1 MLECKG
7 LKSNFQ
13 ISVEGKPG
21 LLCCFCLFFF
31 YYFALSLIQKT
42 RAAKLKPI
50 TTWSLAFSRALGIL
64 VVFFFFEILL
74 ALDGTFLSSDWPLI
88 SGFVFTTL
96 NQKAPLYRKLVI
108 FGLRIT
114 GNELFSF
121 TLQQSIS
128 MSEWSN
134 ILACGDA
141 AGEVV
146 AVHVLPKKRKTFA
159 RFVRMS
165 GKLLDV

>member
-1 MLECKG
+1 MLGCKG

-21 LLCCFCLFFF
+21 LLCCFCFFF
-31 YYFALSLIQKT
+31 ITSLCHWS
-42 RAAKLKPI
+42 RKLVLQTNHDVVARLFPHF
-50 TTWSLAFSRALGIL
+50 WHLGD
-64 VVFFFFEILL
+64 FFFFEILL

-114 GNELFSF
+114 GNELFF
-121 TLQQSIS
+121 TPQQSIS

-165 GKLLDV
+165 VKLLDV

>member
-1 MLECKG
+1 M
-7 LKSNFQ
+7 
-13 ISVEGKPG
+13 VAR
-21 LLCCFCLFFF
+21 LFPHF
-31 YYFALSLIQKT
+31 
-42 RAAKLKPI
+42 
-50 TTWSLAFSRALGIL
+50 WHLGD
-64 VVFFFFEILL
+64 FFFFEILL

-114 GNELFSF
+114 GNELFF
-121 TLQQSIS
+121 TPQQSIS

-165 GKLLDV
+165 VKLLDV

>member
-1 MLECKG
+1 MLGCKG

-21 LLCCFCLFFF
+21 LLCCLFVFFF
-31 YYFALSLIQKT
+31 ITSLCHWSRKLVLQNLNQSRRGRSPFPALW
-42 RAAKLKPI
+42 AF
-50 TTWSLAFSRALGIL
+50 WSC
-64 VVFFFFEILL
+64 FFFFEILL
-74 ALDGTFLSSDWPLI
+74 ALDGTFLSSVWPLI

-114 GNELFSF
+114 GNELFF

-165 GKLLDV
+165 VKLLDV

>member
-1 MLECKG
+1 MLGCKG

-21 LLCCFCLFFF
+21 LLCCFCFFF
-31 YYFALSLIQKT
+31 YYFALSLVQKT

-50 TTWSLAFSRALGIL
+50 TTWSLAFSRALGIW

>member
-1 MLECKG
+1 M
-7 LKSNFQ
+7 
-13 ISVEGKPG
+13 
-21 LLCCFCLFFF
+21 
-31 YYFALSLIQKT
+31 
-42 RAAKLKPI
+42 
-50 TTWSLAFSRALGIL
+50 
-64 VVFFFFEILL
+64 VFFFFEILL

-108 FGLRIT
+108 FGLWIT

-165 GKLLDV
+165 VKLLDV

>member
-1 MLECKG
+1 M
-7 LKSNFQ
+7 
-13 ISVEGKPG
+13 
-21 LLCCFCLFFF
+21 
-31 YYFALSLIQKT
+31 
-42 RAAKLKPI
+42 
-50 TTWSLAFSRALGIL
+50 
-64 VVFFFFEILL
+64 VFFFLL
-74 ALDGTFLSSDWPLI
+74 IG
-88 SGFVFTTL
+88 GFFFTIL
-96 NQKAPLYRKLVI
+96 NQKAPLYRKLVT

-114 GNELFSF
+114 GNELFF

>member
-1 MLECKG
+1 MLGCKG

-21 LLCCFCLFFF
+21 LLCCFCFCF
-31 YYFALSLIQKT
+31 YYFALSLVQKT

-64 VVFFFFEILL
+64 VVFFFLWNLIGSWWYFSFFWL
-74 ALDGTFLSSDWPLI
+74 A
-88 SGFVFTTL
+88 GFFFTTL
-96 NQKAPLYRKLVI
+96 NQKAPLYWKLVI

-114 GNELFSF
+114 GNELFF

-165 GKLLDV
+165 VKLLDV

>member
-1 MLECKG
+1 MSKV
-7 LKSNFQ
+7 NRD
-13 ISVEGKPG
+13 
-21 LLCCFCLFFF
+21 CFVVFVFFF
-31 YYFALSLIQKT
+31 YYFALSLVQKT

-50 TTWSLAFSRALGIL
+50 TTWSLAFSRTFGIW

-74 ALDGTFLSSDWPLI
+74 ALDGTFLSSDWGI
-88 SGFVFTTL
+88 VFTTL

-108 FGLRIT
+108 FGVRIT
-114 GNELFSF
+114 GNELFF
-121 TLQQSIS
+121 TPQQSIS

-165 GKLLDV
+165 VKLLDV

>member
-1 MLECKG
+1 MCILMLECKG

-21 LLCCFCLFFF
+21 LLCCFCFFF
-31 YYFALSLIQKT
+31 YYFALSLVQKT

-50 TTWSLAFSRALGIL
+50 TTWSLAFSRTFGIW

-74 ALDGTFLSSDWPLI
+74 ALDGTFLSSVWPLI

-108 FGLRIT
+108 FGLRIM
-114 GNELFSF
+114 SF
-121 TLQQSIS
+121 FLRPNRVYRCLSGRTS
-128 MSEWSN
+128 WP
-134 ILACGDA
+134 
-141 AGEVV
+141 V
-146 AVHVLPKKRKTFA
+146 AMLPA
-159 RFVRMS
+159 R
-165 GKLLDV
+165 L

>member
-1 MLECKG
+1 MSKVNRDCFVVFVFFLLLRSVIGPENSFCKTKTNHDVVARLFPRFRHFG
-7 LKSNFQ
+7 RVFFSLKSYW
-13 ISVEGKPG
+13 
-21 LLCCFCLFFF
+21 LLMIFFF
-31 YYFALSLIQKT
+31 LLI
-42 RAAKLKPI
+42 
-50 TTWSLAFSRALGIL
+50 GG
-64 VVFFFFEILL
+64 FFFHDTQSKSTLVLEI
-74 ALDGTFLSSDWPLI
+74 SHIWPED
-88 SGFVFTTL
+88 
-96 NQKAPLYRKLVI
+96 NRY
-108 FGLRIT
+108 
-114 GNELFSF
+114 ELFF

-165 GKLLDV
+165 VKLLDV

>member
-1 MLECKG
+1 MLF
-7 LKSNFQ
+7 L
-13 ISVEGKPG
+13 
-21 LLCCFCLFFF
+21 LFFF
-31 YYFALSLIQKT
+31 LLLRFVIGPENSCCKT
-42 RAAKLKPI
+42 KTNHDVAVRLFPR
-50 TTWSLAFSRALGIL
+50 FRHLGG
-64 VVFFFFEILL
+64 FFFFEILL

-88 SGFVFTTL
+88 SGFFFTTL

-114 GNELFSF
+114 GNELFF
-121 TLQQSIS
+121 TPQQSIS

-165 GKLLDV
+165 VKLLDV